1 MARPSLGL
9 TPDYFS
15 VLVRFWVG
23 TPDPSGLQNSNVHL
37 VLDQILPI
45 SAPAHRQRCLP
56 ILASDNS
63 FFPPRRGGSYGS
75 VDISPLWFF
84 TVGAGKKLCP
94 AAPQKPYNV
103 AFRERI
109 REARR
114 RLREEAGKIVTRTS
128 GKEQRDRSPSR
139 SAGVLTLHQNVA
151 LRFSLACVT
160 VLMFAW
166 FAQAQSSLDDVHVEP
181 REKPNPGLS
190 AGEAAG
196 TGGLSSLDIRTKPLR
211 VDVDLVLV
219 PVTVTDAMNRPVTA
233 LQKQDFKLYEGEK
246 PQEIRYFFQQEE
258 PLSVAVLLDV
268 SKSMS
273 DKIDTE
279 RAALQDFFNNANPED
294 EYFEITFSDR
304 PRLVASSTNSIEELQ
319 RPLTLAEPA
328 GPTAMLDAIYLAE
341 AQLRT
346 AKYKR
351 RAIVIFSDGG
361 DNVSHHSHKEIRGLV
376 RERDV
381 EVYAI
386 GLFEAAPF
394 GSVEEK
400 LGKVWLSQITD
411 CTGGRTIAIQK
422 REKVP
427 EAAAAVSREIRSQ
440 YILGYHPSNS
450 RDGKWRKI
458 KVRVASA
465 TQQQPLRASYKQG
478 YISLEK

>member
-1 MARPSLGL
+1 MPEMIAEAHQALRERADGFL
-9 TPDYFS
+9 TKTSCEEDWDLS
-15 VLVRFWVG
+15 LVR
-23 TPDPSGLQNSNVHL
+23 TAD
-37 VLDQILPI
+37 VLSL
-45 SAPAHRQRCLP
+45 SQR
-56 ILASDNS
+56 
-63 FFPPRRGGSYGS
+63 
-75 VDISPLWFF
+75 
-84 TVGAGKKLCP
+84 
-94 AAPQKPYNV
+94 
-103 AFRERI
+103 
-109 REARR
+109 
-114 RLREEAGKIVTRTS
+114 
-128 GKEQRDRSPSR
+128 
-139 SAGVLTLHQNVA
+139 VA
-151 LRFSLACVT
+151 LRFSFACVAF
-160 VLMFAW
+160 LMFAW

-181 REKPNPGLS
+181 RQKANTEVSPGDG
-190 AGEAAG
+190 AMPR
-196 TGGLSSLDIRTKPLR
+196 GLPSLETRAKPLR

-219 PVTVTDAMNRPVTA
+219 PVTVTDAMNRPVIA
-233 LQKQDFKLYEGEK
+233 LRKQDFKLYEGEK
-246 PQEIRYFFQQEE
+246 LQEIRYFFQEEE
-258 PLSVAVLLDV
+258 PLSIAVLLDV

-273 DKIDTE
+273 DKIATE
-279 RAALQDFFNNANPED
+279 REALQDFFNNANPED

-319 RPLTLAEPA
+319 RPLTLAEPE

-361 DNVSHHSHKEIRGLV
+361 DNVSRHSHKEIRGLV

-400 LGKVWLSQITD
+400 LGKLWLSQITD
-411 CTGGRTIAIQK
+411 CTGGRTVAIQK

-440 YILGYHPSNS
+440 YVLGYHPSNS

-458 KVRVASA
+458 KIRVASA
-465 TQQQPLRASYKQG
+465 TDPQPLRASYRQG

>member
-1 MARPSLGL
+1 MTQSTSSPNGPS
-9 TPDYFS
+9 PEAA
-15 VLVRFWVG
+15 W
-23 TPDPSGLQNSNVHL
+23 
-37 VLDQILPI
+37 
-45 SAPAHRQRCLP
+45 
-56 ILASDNS
+56 
-63 FFPPRRGGSYGS
+63 
-75 VDISPLWFF
+75 
-84 TVGAGKKLCP
+84 KMLCQ
-94 AAPQKPYNV
+94 AVSQEPYNG

-109 REARR
+109 GEASRAFRER
-114 RLREEAGKIVTRTS
+114 AGKIVTATS
-128 GKEQRDRSPSR
+128 WQEQRGHSLPRA
-139 SAGVLTLHQNVA
+139 AGILSLTRNVA
-151 LRFSLACVT
+151 LRLSLACVV

-166 FAQAQSSLDDVHVEP
+166 FVQAQSSLDDVHVEP
-181 REKPNPGLS
+181 RQKPNAELPSGD
-190 AGEAAG
+190 AAG
-196 TGGLSSLDIRTKPLR
+196 ARGLSSHEAHTKPLR

-219 PVTVTDAMNRPVTA
+219 PVTVTDALNHPVTA
-233 LQKQDFKLYEGEK
+233 LQKQDFRLYEGEK
-246 PQEIRYFFQQEE
+246 EQEIRYFFQEEE

-273 DKIDTE
+273 DKIATE
-279 RAALQDFFNNANPED
+279 REALQDFFNNANPED

-319 RPLTLAEPA
+319 RPLILAEPA

-386 GLFEAAPF
+386 GLFETAPF
-394 GSVEEK
+394 GTVEEK
-400 LGKVWLSQITD
+400 LGKMWLSQITD
-411 CTGGRTIAIQK
+411 CTGGRTVAIQK

-440 YILGYHPSNS
+440 YVLGYRPNNS

-458 KVRVASA
+458 KIRVASA

>member
-1 MARPSLGL
+1 MARSHLPPEILHSEEYGKG
-9 TPDYFS
+9 TANS
-15 VLVRFWVG
+15 RFWSCIMPEMIAEARAV
-23 TPDPSGLQNSNVHL
+23 T
-37 VLDQILPI
+37 
-45 SAPAHRQRCLP
+45 
-56 ILASDNS
+56 
-63 FFPPRRGGSYGS
+63 
-75 VDISPLWFF
+75 
-84 TVGAGKKLCP
+84 
-94 AAPQKPYNV
+94 
-103 AFRERI
+103 RERDD
-109 REARR
+109 
-114 RLREEAGKIVTRTS
+114 KIVAKTS
-128 GKEQRDRSPSR
+128 SAEHRDLSFTET
-139 SAGVLTLHQNVA
+139 AGVLSRSQNVG
-151 LRFSLACVT
+151 LRLFLAGVT

-166 FAQAQSSLDDVHVEP
+166 FAQAQSLDDVHVEP
-181 REKPNPGLS
+181 RPKPSTEAS
-190 AGEAAG
+190 AGDAAQTRG
-196 TGGLSSLDIRTKPLR
+196 VPSLETRIKPLR

-219 PVTVTDAMNRPVTA
+219 PVTVTDAMNHPVTA

-246 PQEIRYFFQQEE
+246 LQKIRYFFQEEE
-258 PLSVAVLLDV
+258 PLSIAVLLDV

-273 DKIDTE
+273 DKIATE
-279 RAALQDFFNNANPED
+279 REALQDFFNNANPED

-304 PRLVASSTNSIEELQ
+304 PRLVASSTNSLEELQ

-361 DNVSHHSHKEIRGLV
+361 DNVSRHSHKEIRGLV

-400 LGKVWLSQITD
+400 LGKMWLSQITD
-411 CTGGRTIAIQK
+411 CTGGRTVAIQR

-440 YILGYHPSNS
+440 YVLGYHPSNS

-465 TQQQPLRASYKQG
+465 TQQQALRASYKQG

>member
-1 MARPSLGL
+1 MAQSTSPPNGPS
-9 TPDYFS
+9 
-15 VLVRFWVG
+15 
-23 TPDPSGLQNSNVHL
+23 
-37 VLDQILPI
+37 
-45 SAPAHRQRCLP
+45 
-56 ILASDNS
+56 
-63 FFPPRRGGSYGS
+63 RRAA
-75 VDISPLWFF
+75 W
-84 TVGAGKKLCP
+84 KKLCQ
-94 AAPQKPYNV
+94 AAPQEPYNV
-103 AFRERI
+103 AFRDRI
-109 REARR
+109 GEARR
-114 RLREEAGKIVTRTS
+114 RFRERAGKIVTKTAWE
-128 GKEQRDRSPSR
+128 EQRDRPPSQT
-139 SAGVLTLHQNVA
+139 SGVLSLRPSVA
-151 LRFSLACVT
+151 SRFFLVCAT
-160 VLMFAW
+160 ILMFAW

-181 REKPNPGLS
+181 RQKANPEVS
-190 AGEAAG
+190 AGDAVR
-196 TGGLSSLDIRTKPLR
+196 TRGLSSLDVRTKPLR

-219 PVTVTDAMNRPVTA
+219 PVTVTDAMNHPVTA

-246 PQEIRYFFQQEE
+246 PQEIRYFFQEEE

-273 DKIDTE
+273 DKIDIE
-279 RAALQDFFNNANPED
+279 RTALQDFFNNANPED

-319 RPLTLAEPA
+319 RPLTSAEPA

-400 LGKVWLSQITD
+400 LGKMWLSQITD
-411 CTGGRTIAIQK
+411 CTGGRTVAIQK

-440 YILGYHPSNS
+440 YVLGYRPSNS

-458 KVRVASA
+458 RVRVASA
-465 TQQQPLRASYKQG
+465 TSPQPLRASYKQG